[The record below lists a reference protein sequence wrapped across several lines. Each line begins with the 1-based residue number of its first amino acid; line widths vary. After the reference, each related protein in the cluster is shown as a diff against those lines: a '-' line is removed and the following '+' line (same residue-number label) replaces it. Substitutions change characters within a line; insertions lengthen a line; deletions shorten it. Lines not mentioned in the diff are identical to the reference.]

1 MLTFFIRICKRL
13 WMHVISML
21 FVCNKYVIL
30 KMRASFSYLKCLF
43 DPWNDYSLPFDVNL
57 WVFIV
62 LECILPVVWSV
73 LIWTKWIAATDA
85 LSYATD
91 RMLSSPFFSK
101 FFDFLKT
108 FVRGWSTA
116 LSLISP
122 DAGNSDKTSPLS
134 LNT

>member
-1 MLTFFIRICKRL
+1 
-13 WMHVISML
+13 
-21 FVCNKYVIL
+21 
-30 KMRASFSYLKCLF
+30 MRDSFCYLRCLF

-62 LECILPVVWSV
+62 LECILPVAWSV

-101 FFDFLKT
+101 FFNFLKT

-122 DAGNSDKTSPLS
+122 DAGNSDKTSLLS